1 MVCIWFPD
9 FQVFLLLQP
18 ELQFYQ
24 QLGASS
30 KLRLQWQKVSLPCCV
45 SYFANSCFKFLVTSY
60 SFVTSFRAD
69 LVVWISV
76 VILIFLFMIQ
86 RFGTDK
92 VGYSFAP
99 IMFVWFLFIGGIGFY
114 NIIKFDP
121 LIVKAI
127 NPQYII
133 AYFSRNRKAAWI
145 SLGDIIL
152 CITGL
157 NLLFLLCSCINL
169 FVLRRRKIK
178 NLVENLFILMQELKH
193 YLLMLGILLFYQYK

>member
-1 MVCIWFPD
+1 M
-9 FQVFLLLQP
+9 
-18 ELQFYQ
+18 
-24 QLGASS
+24 
-30 KLRLQWQKVSLPCCV
+30 
-45 SYFANSCFKFLVTSY
+45 TSY
-60 SFVTSFRAD
+60 SFVNSFRAD